1 MPHQRIRYGCVSG
14 AHRPG
19 EVMKENRDPSG
30 KRITAI
36 AKAGAELFS
45 TRGFVETS
53 MEDIAAAA
61 KISKGGMYHYFGSKT
76 EILDFIINDFLD
88 AVLEGLAADLAASA
102 SGPDRIK
109 TLIYRHVRL
118 YTTHMYKAKTLISQ
132 AHNLPRKLRKKALV
146 KEKEYYRVIT
156 EVLSGYLSPSVEK
169 SRLTTI
175 TFSLLG
181 MCNWI
186 YSWYDPK
193 GPVTTGQLAST
204 IFDIFIHGVSGLQR
218 SGPEAQVERV

>member
-1 MPHQRIRYGCVSG
+1 MPISRSHAG
-14 AHRPG
+14 APCGHGGQARL
-19 EVMKENRDPSG
+19 MKENRDPSG
-30 KRITAI
+30 KRVTAI

-61 KISKGGMYHYFGSKT
+61 KMSKGGMYHYFGSKT

-88 AVLEGLAADLAASA
+88 AVLEGLAADLAGNAH
-102 SGPDRIK
+102 GPDMIK
-109 TLIYRHVRL
+109 ALIYRHVQL
-118 YTTHMYKAKTLISQ
+118 YATHMYKAKTLISQ
-132 AHNLPRKLRKKALV
+132 AHNLPRKLRKKALI
-146 KEKEYYRVIT
+146 KETKYYRAIT
-156 EVLSGYLSPSVEK
+156 EVLAGYLSPSVEK

-193 GPVTTGQLAST
+193 GPITTDQLAST
-204 IFDIFIHGVSGLQR
+204 IFDIFIHGVSGLQ
-218 SGPEAQVERV
+218 GTGTEP

>member
-1 MPHQRIRYGCVSG
+1 
-14 AHRPG
+14 
-19 EVMKENRDPSG
+19 MKENKDPSQ
-30 KRITAI
+30 KRVAAI

-61 KISKGGMYHYFGSKT
+61 KISKGGMYHYFGSKM

-88 AVLEGLAADLAASA
+88 AVLQGLAADLAASA
-102 SGPDRIK
+102 HGPDRIE
-109 TLIYRHVRL
+109 TLIYRHVRV
-118 YTTHMYKAKTLISQ
+118 YTTHMYKAKILINQ
-132 AHNLPRKLRKKALV
+132 AHNLPRKLRKRVLI
-146 KEKEYYRVIT
+146 KEKEYYSAIT
-156 EVLSGYLSPSVEK
+156 EVLSGYLSPSIDR
-169 SRLTTI
+169 SQLTTI

-193 GPVTTGQLAST
+193 GPITTDQLART

-218 SGPEAQVERV
+218 TGTEP